1 MKTFHVIVGVF
12 FQLNFLDIKAS
23 LKRRLGGRVT
33 EVPREPIKSV
43 GEISIKKR
51 LTMLIGSSNQGTIKT
66 VTGNGM
72 WDEIMKL

>member
-1 MKTFHVIVGVF
+1 MLLLVFF

-23 LKRRLGGRVT
+23 LKRRLGGRVM

-43 GEISIKKR
+43 GETSIKKR
-51 LTMLIGSSNQGTIKT
+51 LTMPIGSSNQGTIKT

-72 WDEIMKL
+72 

>member
-1 MKTFHVIVGVF
+1 MLLLGFF

-23 LKRRLGGRVT
+23 LKRRLGGRVM

-43 GEISIKKR
+43 GETSIKKR
-51 LTMLIGSSNQGTIKT
+51 LTMPIGSSNQGTIKT

-72 WDEIMKL
+72 

>member
-1 MKTFHVIVGVF
+1 MLLLGFF
-12 FQLNFLDIKAS
+12 FQLKFLDIKAS

-43 GEISIKKR
+43 GETSIKKR
-51 LTMLIGSSNQGTIKT
+51 LTMPIGSSNQGTIKT

-72 WDEIMKL
+72 

>member
-1 MKTFHVIVGVF
+1 MLLLGF

-43 GEISIKKR
+43 GETSIKKR
-51 LTMLIGSSNQGTIKT
+51 LTMPIGSSNQGTIKT